1 MTRMP
6 GSATDRLGPV
16 YIRFL
21 KAGWTIAA
29 AAALVAC
36 AIPQSAGM
44 ALAQKHEH
52 RHEIDQLEDD
62 WRNAVLTSNTKAMDV
77 LLADDYIGIT
87 VNGTIEDKQQTLA
100 RLRGSARHIASLTI
114 SERKVRFYEK
124 TAVVTSL
131 AEVQGTNA
139 EGNDVSGSYRYTR
152 VYVRDE
158 QGKWKIVS
166 FEASRIPEPRPR
178 HKRNFH

>member
-1 MTRMP
+1 MP
-6 GSATDRLGPV
+6 GPASAPLNPFGRWLQ
-16 YIRFL
+16 
-21 KAGWTIAA
+21 AGWAMAA
-29 AAALVAC
+29 VLALGVC
-36 AIPQSAGM
+36 SIPLHAGM
-44 ALAQKHEH
+44 LLAQKHES

-62 WRNAVLTSNTKAMDV
+62 WRNAILTSNIKAMDV

-100 RLRGSARHIASLTI
+100 RLRASARHITSLTI

-139 EGNDVSGSYRYTR
+139 EGNDVSGSYRYMR
-152 VYVRDE
+152 VYIRNQRGE
-158 QGKWKIVS
+158 WKIVS
-166 FEASRIPEPRPR
+166 FEASRIRESRPR
-178 HKRNFH
+178 HKRNFR

>member
-1 MTRMP
+1 MT
-6 GSATDRLGPV
+6 GSASASLNPFGRRLH
-16 YIRFL
+16 
-21 KAGWTIAA
+21 AGWAMAA
-29 AAALVAC
+29 ILALGAC
-36 AIPQSAGM
+36 VILLHTGM
-44 ALAQKHEH
+44 LLAQKHER

-62 WRNAVLTSNTKAMDV
+62 WRNAALTSNTKAMDV

-87 VNGTIEDKQQTLA
+87 VNGTLEDKPQTLA
-100 RLRGSARHIASLTI
+100 RLRSSARHITYLTI

-139 EGNDVSGSYRYTR
+139 EGNDVSGSYRYMR
-152 VYVRDE
+152 VYIRDD

-166 FEASRIPEPRPR
+166 FEASRIREPKPR
-178 HKRNFH
+178 HKRNFR